1 MKDLIRLNKYLSS
14 VGACSRRDGDRFI
27 DEGRIFV
34 NGIKAEKGMKVTGDE
49 DITLDGKPV
58 TSGEKKIMLAY
69 YKPRGIVCSTK
80 NQGGEKNNIVDAVNY
95 PIRIYPVGRL
105 DKDSEGLILMT
116 NDGDIVN
123 EILRAKNGHE
133 KEYEVTCD
141 RPISDRDIAEMRK
154 GGLELIE
161 GRISKSCR
169 IRRTGEK
176 SFNCILTE
184 GMNRQ
189 IRRMCEWFG
198 YEVVRLKR
206 IRFMNIELDGLKSGE
221 YREIPDYKEKLYG
234 RDKDS
239 K

>member
-1 MKDLIRLNKYLSS
+1 MGELIRLNKYLSS

-34 NGIKAEKGMKVTGDE
+34 NGKKAEKGMKVSGDE
-49 DITLDGKPV
+49 KITIDGKPIAA
-58 TSGEKKIMLAY
+58 GGKKVMLVY

-80 NQGGEKNNIVDAVNY
+80 DQGKEKNNIVDAVNY
-95 PIRIYPVGRL
+95 PVRVYPVGRL

-123 EILRAKNGHE
+123 DILRARNGHE

-141 RPISDRDIAEMRK
+141 KPVTDRDITEMRK
-154 GGLELIE
+154 GGLELVE
-161 GRISKSCR
+161 GRISKACR
-169 IRRTGEK
+169 IRRTGAN

-189 IRRMCEWFG
+189 IRRMCEHFG
-198 YEVVRLKR
+198 YEVIRLKR
-206 IRFMNIELDGLKSGE
+206 IRFMNIELDGLKAGE
-221 YREIPDYKEKLYG
+221 YREIPDYREKLYG
-234 RDKDS
+234 RDKDG